1 MTEHWR
7 SAYVYLDIDDPVV
20 AWMVY
25 RAELVSAPHA
35 HQRALSVF
43 TTRRLSFGRAAY
55 ERERAI
61 EELRR
66 RSFPDAVSRL
76 AGFYAFPDQESARA
90 AMSWGLPAF
99 RGELLAE
106 IVIDPISSVS
116 QYDAEWITRC
126 RLTPDQVWAASYFGG
141 EPSLA
146 PIWELLIDGRAVVYG
161 TEIRKRAYNTVKATW
176 PASLPLLELARVAVE
191 LRSDL
196 GLITAAFVDEGDQ
209 LAVRYVMNFAD
220 ATNPVFLERFA
231 AFDGPKNTQDLTPSS
246 DLVVPDLSDSGFS
259 LS

>member
-43 TTRRLSFGRAAY
+43 TTRRLWMNRAAY
-55 ERERAI
+55 GHEQAI
-61 EELRR
+61 EQLR

-99 RGELLAE
+99 RQELLAE

-116 QYDAEWITRC
+116 RYDAEWITRC
-126 RLTPDQVWAASYFGG
+126 PFPPDEEWAANYFGG
-141 EPSLA
+141 QPSPS
-146 PIWELLIDGRAVVYG
+146 PIWELLIDGRAIIYG
-161 TEIRKRAYNTVKATW
+161 TEIRKRAYDTVKATW

-196 GLITAAFVDEGDQ
+196 GLITAVLVDHGDQ
-209 LAVRYVMNFAD
+209 LAVRYMMNFAD
-220 ATNPVFLERFA
+220 ATNPAFLERFA
-231 AFDGPKNTQDLTPSS
+231 AFDGPKNTQDLKPTS
-246 DLVVPDLSDSGFS
+246 DLVVPDLSASGFS
-259 LS
+259 LT